1 MQLILIRHG
10 ESVWNEEG
18 KVQGI
23 SNPDLSKRGIQQAE
37 MLAAKFD
44 KIGKINSQYIV
55 YSSPLSRAHSTAKI
69 ITHTHNLPINI
80 CHDLREIQLGEWEG
94 KHFSQL
100 QQEYPEMFE
109 LWYSEPLRVSVPGG
123 ETVIEFRDR
132 VVTAMD
138 EIVKRHEQDEKDGKI
153 MIVAHGGVISI
164 YIAHLLEMNLNRIW
178 FVALKN
184 ASVSILD
191 YWGDKACLT
200 LFNDTC
206 HLGEECE
213 TW

>member
-1 MQLILIRHG
+1 MQLILVRHG

-18 KVQGI
+18 KVQGT

-37 MLAAKFD
+37 MLAAKLNR
-44 KIGKINSQYIV
+44 IGKINPQSIV
-55 YSSPLSRAHSTAKI
+55 YSSPLARAHSTALI
-69 ITHTHNLPINI
+69 IAREHGLPINI
-80 CHDLREIQLGEWEG
+80 CHDIREIQLGEWEG

-100 QQEYPEMFE
+100 QEEYPEMLN

-123 ETVIEFRDR
+123 ETVIEFQDR
-132 VVTAMD
+132 VVAAMN
-138 EIVKRHEQDEKDGKI
+138 EIMKRHEQDDKI

-191 YWGDKACLT
+191 CWGDKACLT

-206 HLGEECE
+206 HLEEGCE

>member
-1 MQLILIRHG
+1 MQLILVRHG

-18 KVQGI
+18 KVQGT
-23 SNPDLSKRGIQQAE
+23 SNPDLSKRGIKQAE
-37 MLAAKFD
+37 MLAAKLNQ
-44 KIGKINSQYIV
+44 KHTINAV
-55 YSSPLSRAHSTAKI
+55 YSSPLARAHSTAKI
-69 ITHTHNLPINI
+69 ITRTHNLPINI

-100 QQEYPEMFE
+100 QQEYPEMLK
-109 LWYSEPLRVSVPGG
+109 LWYSEPLSVSVPGG

-132 VVTAMD
+132 VVAAMD
-138 EIVKRHEQDEKDGKI
+138 KIVQRHEKDEKGEKGEKI
-153 MIVAHGGVISI
+153 MVVAHGGVISI

-191 YWGDKACLT
+191 CWGDRACLT

>member
-18 KVQGI
+18 KVQGT
-23 SNPDLSKRGIQQAE
+23 SNPDLSKRGVQQAE
-37 MLAAKFD
+37 MLAAKFNEL
-44 KIGKINSQYIV
+44 KHTV

-69 ITHTHNLPINI
+69 ITRSHNIPINI
-80 CHDLREIQLGEWEG
+80 CHDLREIELGEWEG

-100 QQEYPEMFE
+100 QQEYPEMIK
-109 LWYSEPLRVSVPGG
+109 LWYSEPLCVAVPGG
-123 ETVIEFRDR
+123 ETVLEFRDR
-132 VVTAMD
+132 VVSAM
-138 EIVKRHEQDEKDGKI
+138 ERIVKQHEQDEKI
-153 MIVAHGGVISI
+153 MVVAHGGVISI

-178 FVALKN
+178 FMALKN

-191 YWGDKACLT
+191 CWEDNKVCLR

-206 HLGEECE
+206 HLGEEWE

>member
-18 KVQGI
+18 RVQGT
-23 SNPDLSKRGIQQAE
+23 SNPILSKRGVHQAE
-37 MLAAKFD
+37 MLAAKF
-44 KIGKINSQYIV
+44 NRSVEVTPQYAV
-55 YSSPLSRAHSTAKI
+55 YSSPLARAHSTASI
-69 ITHTHNLPINI
+69 ITSKHDLPINI
-80 CHDLREIQLGEWEG
+80 CQDLREIQLGEWEG

-100 QQEYPEMFE
+100 QQEYPEMIK
-109 LWYSEPLRVSVPGG
+109 LWYSEPLSVSVPGG
-123 ETVIEFRDR
+123 ETVMEFRDR
-132 VVTAMD
+132 VVSAMN
-138 EIVKRHEQDEKDGKI
+138 EIVKRHEQDEKI
-153 MIVAHGGVISI
+153 MVVAHGGVISI

-178 FVALKN
+178 FMALKN

-191 YWGDKACLT
+191 CWEDNKVCLR

-206 HLGEECE
+206 HLGDGYE

>member
-18 KVQGI
+18 RVQGT
-23 SNPDLSKRGIQQAE
+23 SNPSLSKKGSHQAE
-37 MLAAKFD
+37 MLANKFNN
-44 KIGKINSQYIV
+44 GCKINAV
-55 YSSPLSRAHSTAKI
+55 YSSPLARAHSTAKI
-69 ITHTHNLPINI
+69 ITSTHDLSINI

-123 ETVIEFRDR
+123 ETVIGFRDR
-132 VVTAMD
+132 VVAAMA
-138 EIVKRHEQDEKDGKI
+138 EIVKRHEQDEKI

-164 YIAHLLEMNLNRIW
+164 YIAHLLEMNLNKIW

-191 YWGDKACLT
+191 CWGDKACLT

-206 HLGEECE
+206 HLGEGCE